1 MSTPVDYTS
10 ELNPILQQVRIGR
23 RRAPKPWGTPPTNT
37 TNRQTHLAEK
47 QFRASSVTR
56 HPH

>member
-10 ELNPILQQVRIGR
+10 NLSPMLQQVRVGR
-23 RRAPKPWGTPPTNT
+23 RPDPKPWGTTPTNT

-47 QFRASSVTR
+47 RFRASSVTR